1 MAASG
6 NSRGHVCLR
15 VGETIY
21 RRKSSPWAV
30 AADEAPSPEMQTDA
44 PTTNR
49 LFKSLVFG
57 LGATSDDSFTPA
69 PRTYSRK
76 AARPDGEVEL
86 VAEGKE
92 RGRQRGL
99 VCLDCDLT
107 LRAVTQT
114 LALFP
119 WLSPSL
125 WPWLARSTE
134 VRNPGTVGG
143 TKSISSPNARQG
155 GGDALASFF
164 LRRGEAKKKRERVLS
179 FFNQSL
185 RPQIRRDYALNLS
198 ISLRAGKE
206 TN

>member
-21 RRKSSPWAV
+21 RRKPSPWAV

-143 TKSISSPNARQG
+143 RSP
-155 GGDALASFF
+155 S
-164 LRRGEAKKKRERVLS
+164 RRRMR
-179 FFNQSL
+179 
-185 RPQIRRDYALNLS
+185 
-198 ISLRAGKE
+198 GKE
-206 TN
+206 GVTPSRRSFYDGGKPRKKESAFSLF